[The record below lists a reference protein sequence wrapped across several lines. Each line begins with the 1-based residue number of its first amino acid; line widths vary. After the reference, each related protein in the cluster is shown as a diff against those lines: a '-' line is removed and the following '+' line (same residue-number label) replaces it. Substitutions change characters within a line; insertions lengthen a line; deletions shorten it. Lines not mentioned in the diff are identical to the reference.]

1 MLETESHWQ
10 KRHVDSYFCSYYN
23 LTVDV
28 MVYDGTVTDSVLC
41 AALTHSLFWDMQSV
55 ASF

>member
-10 KRHVDSYFCSYYN
+10 KRYVDSYFCSYYN

-41 AALTHSLFWDMQSV
+41 AALTHTLFWDMQSV

>member
-1 MLETESHWQ
+1 MLETESHWEN
-10 KRHVDSYFCSYYN
+10 RHVDSYFRSYYN

-28 MVYDGTVTDSVLC
+28 MVYDCTVTDSVLC